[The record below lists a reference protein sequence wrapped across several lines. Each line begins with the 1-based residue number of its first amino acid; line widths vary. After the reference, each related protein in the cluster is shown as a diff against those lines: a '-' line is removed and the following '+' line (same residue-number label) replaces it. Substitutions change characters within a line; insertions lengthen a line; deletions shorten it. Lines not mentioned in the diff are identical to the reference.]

1 MTIALHPR
9 KWCNICISEDEE
21 KEIESIFTE

>member
-1 MTIALHPR
+1 MMTALHPR
-9 KWCNICISEDEE
+9 KWWNIWISEDEG